1 MNPTNSRPNVVVIGY
16 GFAGRCFH
24 AYLVGLADG
33 LRLHGVASRDAETR
47 ARIETDLG
55 GQGVRAYTDLDSVC
69 ADPDVDLV
77 VLATPTHVH
86 TDQAVQCL
94 TAGKHVV
101 VDKPTALSLADTD
114 RMIAASQ
121 SSGKLL
127 SIFQNRRWD
136 GDYLTARR
144 AMDSGALGDV
154 RWIEMAWQGFG
165 PWGGWRG
172 HAEFGGG
179 RYWDLGAHL
188 ADQICQFFPE
198 PVESVYCRLRRDYPS
213 HDIDSEAL
221 LVVGFAGGRTGVL
234 DLSGTTAH
242 PKPRFLLHGS
252 AATFSKYG
260 LDPQEE
266 AMIAGDIDSAVDPQE
281 NWARIHDGKSER
293 VVETLPGRWRSY
305 YENIADALSG
315 AAPLAV
321 DMASVRR
328 AMSILDAGIRSSE
341 TGSVERLG

>member
-1 MNPTNSRPNVVVIGY
+1 MASTPSRPNVVVIGY

-24 AYLVGLADG
+24 AYLVGLAPG
-33 LRLHGVASRDAETR
+33 LRLHGVASRDAATR
-47 ARIETDLG
+47 ERIVADLG
-55 GQGVRAYTDLDSVC
+55 SAGVRAYVDMDDVC

-86 TDQAVQCL
+86 ADQAVQAL
-94 TAGKHVV
+94 SAGKHVV

-114 RMIAASQ
+114 RMIAAS
-121 SSGKLL
+121 SASGKLL
-127 SIFQNRRWD
+127 SVFQNRRWD
-136 GDYLTARR
+136 GDYLTAQ
-144 AMDSGALGDV
+144 AAIASGELGDV
-154 RWIEMAWQGFG
+154 RWIELAWQGFG
-165 PWGGWRG
+165 AWGGWRG

-198 PVESVYCRLRRDYPS
+198 PVEGVFCRLRRDYAAS
-213 HDIDSEAL
+213 DIDSEAL
-221 LVVGFAGGRTGVL
+221 VVVTFEGGRTGVL

-266 AMIAGDIDSAVDPQE
+266 AMIAGDIDSAVDPAE
-281 NWARIHDGKSER
+281 HHARIHDGKVER
-293 VVETLPGRWRSY
+293 IVPTLPGRWRSY
-305 YENIADALSG
+305 YENVAEALAG

-328 AMSILDAGIRSSE
+328 AMAVLDAGIRSSE
-341 TGSVERLG
+341 TGRVERPG